1 LGTAGQRALDRG
13 DVPAARKLLE
23 SAASLLPD
31 DDPLALRL
39 RSDLTFAM
47 AMAGEVAAAAALA
60 EELVGLARAS
70 GDEHSIAWAR
80 LVRLDSQ
87 VLRGKITNAEAL
99 EISTELLATMER
111 HVDQRGADR
120 AIVELAQHNFWAG
133 RVTKATAILRARV
146 IDDPR
151 PAGPNLTGW
160 LVLAAVSGPMP
171 ISEASRLVEAV
182 VAKRLS
188 RTAESQARAFT
199 GLLLAF
205 RGRFAEAREMVR
217 ESVAMRRELGQ
228 TMMAFIQQGN
238 VGGEVSIMAQD
249 YVEAEQLTSEA
260 VTGLLSFGE
269 RGFVGSIAPQ
279 LGEVQVRLGKLDDAE
294 KTLEQAR
301 ELGPLEDDLD
311 AHVRLAVATALLH
324 LARGNV
330 AAALPEARRA
340 VDVAERTD
348 YFALRGQA
356 WTVYGEA
363 LLAAG
368 ERATAL
374 EALGRAKEIYDAKE
388 ATVLAGRLARRL
400 AELEATPAREP

>member
-1 LGTAGQRALDRG
+1 
-13 DVPAARKLLE
+13 
-23 SAASLLPD
+23 
-31 DDPLALRL
+31 
-39 RSDLTFAM
+39 M

-60 EELVGLARAS
+60 EELVGVARAS

-80 LVRLDSQ
+80 LVQLDSQ

-160 LVLAAVSGPMP
+160 LVLAAVYGPMP

-294 KTLEQAR
+294 RTLEQAR
-301 ELGPLEDDLD
+301 ERGPLEDDLD